1 MHEHAHACMD
11 RPAGVDGAGA
21 GTIDVNASC
30 TDPACMHARACFVF
44 LGSMSNCPST
54 IDRVWRPGGEAA
66 PVCAACMPWTSS
78 YLISVANESQAWCV
92 FALWTSDT
100 VSLCMM
106 HTGMNGFE
114 RTRIHLNPYI

>member
-1 MHEHAHACMD
+1 MTHACMD

>member
-1 MHEHAHACMD
+1 MSMLMHAWIG
-11 RPAGVDGAGA
+11 RPVWMGPA

-78 YLISVANESQAWCV
+78 YLISVANESQAWRV
-92 FALWTSDT
+92 FALWTSDA

-106 HTGMNGFE
+106 HMCMNGFE